1 MKDKSKKE
9 RFFTMANEQTAIF
22 MPYLLTF
29 GIAFLI
35 CIIIAPVLIPFLH
48 RLKFGQQIREDGP
61 TWHQKKSGT
70 PTMGGIIF
78 ILASL
83 GATVFFVRDSSTVT
97 VMLFALGFGLI
108 GFADDFIK
116 VVLKRNLGL
125 TAIQKFALQ
134 VAFSVAFVVVLGALD
149 ILQTDIYIP
158 FTNSTL
164 NLGWFY
170 IVFVVFIMV
179 GFTNAVNLT
188 DGLDGLATSVTAI
201 VSLFFALA
209 AFLLGN
215 RELCVF
221 MVALFGGCIGFLVF
235 NHYPAKVFMG
245 DTGSLFLGGALA
257 ASSIVLKMPLIL
269 VIAGIIYVAE
279 ALSVMLQV
287 ASFKLTGK
295 RIFKMSPIHHHF
307 EMCGWKEVK
316 IVTVF
321 SIVTILFCI
330 LAYFSIL
337 PILA

>member
-1 MKDKSKKE
+1 MSV
-9 RFFTMANEQTAIF
+9 FI
-22 MPYLLTF
+22 PYLLTF

-78 ILASL
+78 ILGSL
-83 GATVFFVRDSSTVT
+83 GATMFFVRDAAVIT
-97 VMLFALGFGLI
+97 VMLFALGFGII

-134 VAFSVAFVVVLGALD
+134 IAFSIAFVVVLSALD
-149 ILQTDIYIP
+149 MLKTDIYIP
-158 FTNSTL
+158 FTNMTL
-164 NLGWFY
+164 DLGWFY

-188 DGLDGLATSVTAI
+188 DGLDGLATSVTAV

-209 AFLLGN
+209 AFLMEN
-215 RELCVF
+215 KELCIF
-221 MVALFGGCIGFLVF
+221 MIALFGGCVGFLVF
-235 NHYPAKVFMG
+235 NHHPAKVFMG

-257 ASSIVLKMPLIL
+257 AASIVLKMPLIL
-269 VIAGIIYVAE
+269 VIAGIIYVVE

-307 EMCGWKEVK
+307 EMCGWNEVK

-330 LAYFSIL
+330 VAYFSTL
-337 PILA
+337 PFLA